1 MSALFRHFARL
12 FAASGNPSGATAGD
26 LWWRSDLSQMHASDG
41 VSSPITIGPSG
52 NLPVVRSAGWH
63 VLPAQGSADTATVPV
78 DRLFALPLWPGRSC
92 TLTAAA
98 VNVTLAL
105 VGGDIRMGLYASDGS
120 VPTDLISDFGTV
132 SVGVTGVR
140 QISGLSAPLRPV
152 LQYLVVAR
160 QGGLLNLGLSSRDG
174 GDPMVSGAA
183 PVLDSFSSAY
193 YRDGVG
199 GALPALFGA
208 ISGSVLGPS
217 VSVQMT

>member
-1 MSALFRHFARL
+1 
-12 FAASGNPSGATAGD
+12 
-26 LWWRSDLSQMHASDG
+26 
-41 VSSPITIGPSG
+41 
-52 NLPVVRSAGWH
+52 
-63 VLPAQGSADTATVPV
+63 
-78 DRLFALPLWPGRSC
+78 
-92 TLTAAA
+92 
-98 VNVTLAL
+98 
-105 VGGDIRMGLYASDGS
+105 MGLYASDGS